1 MMKQLMHFIASLPVS
16 SEIDGGIT
24 LDYSGGAYAGIALK
38 AEPGQEILSR
48 YLNGNSLEKRDFK
61 VEMYCSFSGD
71 SLESTKNHE
80 LMEKLQE
87 QICNTTPPY
96 ISDNIKIIEISVSG
110 GGTTIKSAIGE
121 GLLTFRFSVIYKRIA
136 GGDRND

>member
-1 MMKQLMHFIASLPVS
+1 MMKELMLFIAGLPVS

-24 LDYSGGAYAGIALK
+24 VDYSGGAYAGIALK
-38 AEPGQEILSR
+38 AEPGQKILCR

-61 VEMYCSFSGD
+61 IEMYCSFSGD

-87 QICNTTPPY
+87 QICNTQPPY
-96 ISDNIKIIEISVSG
+96 ISDDIKIIEISVAD

-121 GLLTFRFSVIYKRIA
+121 GLLTFRFSVIYKRIS
-136 GGDRND
+136 GGEKND